1 MTRVYSINELVEFA
15 IEIEKDGIS
24 FYKSLANKTEQ
35 ALLKDLY
42 TFLMQ
47 QELNHQVIY
56 ESLLANVKES
66 SNQANYSDEYNQY
79 MRALV
84 ESIIFNKKDPALKN
98 LSDDAL
104 IIEYAIQKEKDSIL
118 FYKEMLE
125 YVLDKDKKTVEKI
138 IMEERMHII
147 KLLDMKEKLG

>member
-1 MTRVYSINELVEFA
+1 MTIIYAIDELVEFA
-15 IEIEKDGIS
+15 VEIEKDGVS
-24 FYKSLANKTEQ
+24 FYKSLAEKTEH
-35 ALLKDLY
+35 APLKELY
-42 TFLMQ
+42 VFLMQ
-47 QELNHQVIY
+47 QELNHKVIY

-66 SNQANYSDEYNQY
+66 ANQVNYSDEYNQY

-84 ESIIFNKKDPALKN
+84 ESIIFNKKDPSIKN

-104 IIEYAIQKEKDSIL
+104 IMEYAIQKEKDSIL
-118 FYKEMLE
+118 FYKEMME
-125 YVLDKDKKTVEKI
+125 YVSDKDKKTVEKI